1 MKTKMMELENKIL
14 HMKNYNIGKI
24 KMTMETNGFPKGLI
38 LNRELTIRECRYI
51 LKTLLG
57 INISIKE
64 DFYDIEEYNDYN
76 NDMKI
81 NVNEWLVGNRDD
93 SCIMEY
99 AFDCSDEP
107 IGIMNLIPILFYLK
121 KKNII
126 N

>member
-64 DFYDIEEYNDYN
+64 DFYDIEEYN
-76 NDMKI
+76 
-81 NVNEWLVGNRDD
+81 
-93 SCIMEY
+93 
-99 AFDCSDEP
+99 
-107 IGIMNLIPILFYLK
+107 
-121 KKNII
+121 
-126 N
+126 